1 MAVKAWTGT
10 HADNGAMN
18 DLFPS
23 PAATFDHPLEIL
35 SACHERVRRHC
46 RLTGRIAEHLEDEGF
61 DEQVRLAAQSVVRYF
76 DVAGRDH
83 HLDEEEDLFPA
94 MLEHCAGR
102 GGAESLVARLLGDH
116 RKLDALWAEV
126 RAILVELAEGRE
138 ARIDPALA
146 AAFAA
151 AYDEHIREEEEV
163 LFPLAR
169 ASLPPPVLAALGA
182 SMARRRGVKQ

>member
-1 MAVKAWTGT
+1 
-10 HADNGAMN
+10 MN

-46 RLTGRIAEHLEDEGF
+46 RLAGRIAEHLEDEGF
-61 DEQVRLAAQSVVRYF
+61 DEQVRLAAQSVIRYF

-126 RAILVELAEGRE
+126 RAILAELAEGRE

-182 SMARRRGVKQ
+182 SMARRRGVKIK